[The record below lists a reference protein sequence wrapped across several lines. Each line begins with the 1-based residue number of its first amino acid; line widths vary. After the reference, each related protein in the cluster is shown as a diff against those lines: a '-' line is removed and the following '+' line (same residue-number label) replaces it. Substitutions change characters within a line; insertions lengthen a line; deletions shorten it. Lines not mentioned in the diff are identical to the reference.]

1 MQKFKIRILVG
12 RVYEVDV
19 IARDILAANE
29 YALELDEEADML
41 DLDDVDRC
49 VYSSE
54 LITDEDAAIVRFS

>member
-1 MQKFKIRILVG
+1 
-12 RVYEVDV
+12 VYEVDV

-29 YALELDEEADML
+29 YALELDEESDML

-54 LITDEDAAIVRFS
+54 LITDEDAAIVKFS